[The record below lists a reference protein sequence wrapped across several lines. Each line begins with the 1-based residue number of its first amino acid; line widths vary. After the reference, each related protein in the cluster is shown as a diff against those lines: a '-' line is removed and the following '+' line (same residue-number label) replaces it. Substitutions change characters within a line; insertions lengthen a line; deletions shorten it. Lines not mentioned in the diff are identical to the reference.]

1 MSIQRLLVAS
11 IVLLASVAFAA
22 DDPPKPADNAQVKPS
37 PPQAQPQP
45 NQAQPNQPQPNQ
57 PQPNQPQRQG
67 NRGFGFGFGRP
78 QRPDVFADTL
88 AALGDLALAPDFVL
102 TPEQKESIQSLR
114 ADQKLAMDKWRGDN
128 HDEILKMSE
137 ELQAARD
144 SGNQDKSRE
153 LFQKQ
158 QAFFQKGPKPE
169 DAAKKLVGLLNEEQ
183 RKRLEDR
190 MAERRAE
197 AEVQRQQ
204 AGFLR

>member
-1 MSIQRLLVAS
+1 MTIQRLLVAS
-11 IVLLASVAFAA
+11 ILMISPLAFAA
-22 DDPPKPADNAQVKPS
+22 DPPEQKPADNAQVKQ
-37 PPQAQPQP
+37 PPQQQPQP
-45 NQAQPNQPQPNQ
+45 QPQPQ
-57 PQPNQPQRQG
+57 ANQPQRQF
-67 NRGFGFGFGRP
+67 NRGFEFR
-78 QRPDVFADTL
+78 QRRPDVFAETL
-88 AALGDLALAPDFVL
+88 AALGDLALSPEFVI

-137 ELQAARD
+137 DLQAARE

-169 DAAKKLVGLLNEEQ
+169 DAVKKLVGLLNEEQ
-183 RKRLEDR
+183 RKRLEEK

>member
-1 MSIQRLLVAS
+1 MSIQRLVVAS
-11 IVLLASVAFAA
+11 ILIFSPLAFAA
-22 DDPPKPADNAQVKPS
+22 DDPPKTADNPKIKQPLPAQQPQQ
-37 PPQAQPQP
+37 PQA
-45 NQAQPNQPQPNQ
+45 NQPP
-57 PQPNQPQRQG
+57 RQG
-67 NRGFGFGFGRP
+67 NRGFGFGFGGR

-114 ADQKLAMDKWRGDN
+114 VDQKLAMDKWRGDN

-144 SGNQDKSRE
+144 SGNQEKSRE

-169 DAAKKLVGLLNEEQ
+169 DAAKKLVGLLNEDQ

>member
-11 IVLLASVAFAA
+11 ILLLSPMAFAA
-22 DDPPKPADNAQVKPS
+22 DDPPKPADNAQVKQPS
-37 PPQAQPQP
+37 AQEQPQAQPRPQQP
-45 NQAQPNQPQPNQ
+45 QAQPNQPQ
-57 PQPNQPQRQG
+57 RG
-67 NRGFGFGFGRP
+67 NRGFGFGFGQR
-78 QRPDVFADTL
+78 RPDVFAETL
-88 AALGDLALAPDFVL
+88 AALGDLALSPDFPL

-114 ADQKLAMDKWRGDN
+114 VDTKLAMDKWRGDN

-137 ELQAARD
+137 ELQAARE

-158 QAFFQKGPKPE
+158 QAFFQKGPRPE
-169 DAAKKLVGLLNEEQ
+169 DAQKKLMGFLNEEQ
-183 RKRLEDR
+183 RKRVEEK

>member
-1 MSIQRLLVAS
+1 MSIKRLVVAS
-11 IVLLASVAFAA
+11 ILLLVPVAFAA
-22 DDPPKPADNAQVKPS
+22 DDPPKPADNTQVKQP
-37 PPQAQPQP
+37 PPQAQAQPQPNQAQP

-57 PQPNQPQRQG
+57 PQRQF
-67 NRGFGFGFGRP
+67 NRGFGFGQR

-88 AALGDLALAPDFVL
+88 AALGDLALSPDFMI

-128 HDEILKMSE
+128 HDEILRMSE

-144 SGNQDKSRE
+144 TGNQDKSRE
-153 LFQKQ
+153 LFQRQ

>member
-1 MSIQRLLVAS
+1 MSIQRLVVAS

-22 DDPPKPADNAQVKPS
+22 DDPPKPADNAQVKPP
-37 PPQAQPQP
+37 PPQAQAQPQPNQPQP
-45 NQAQPNQPQPNQ
+45 NQAQPNQPQ
-57 PQPNQPQRQG
+57 RQF
-67 NRGFGFGFGRP
+67 NRGFGFGQR
-78 QRPDVFADTL
+78 QRPDVFVDTL
-88 AALGDLALAPDFVL
+88 AALGDLALSPDFMI

-144 SGNQDKSRE
+144 TGNQDKSRE

-169 DAAKKLVGLLNEEQ
+169 DAAKKLVGLLNETQ

>member
-1 MSIQRLLVAS
+1 MI
-11 IVLLASVAFAA
+11 
-22 DDPPKPADNAQVKPS
+22 
-37 PPQAQPQP
+37 
-45 NQAQPNQPQPNQ
+45 
-57 PQPNQPQRQG
+57 
-67 NRGFGFGFGRP
+67 
-78 QRPDVFADTL
+78 
-88 AALGDLALAPDFVL
+88 

-128 HDEILKMSE
+128 HDEIQKMAE

-144 SGNQDKSRE
+144 SGNQEKSRE

-169 DAAKKLVGLLNEEQ
+169 DAAKKLTAMLNEDQ
-183 RKRLEDR
+183 RKRLDEKL
-190 MAERRAE
+190 AERRAE

>member
-1 MSIQRLLVAS
+1 MSIQRLLVS
-11 IVLLASVAFAA
+11 SMLLLSPVAFAA
-22 DDPPKPADNAQVKPS
+22 DDPPKPADNAQVKQPP
-37 PPQAQPQP
+37 PPQ
-45 NQAQPNQPQPNQ
+45 QAQPNPQQPQ
-57 PQPNQPQRQG
+57 PQPNQPQRQF
-67 NRGFGFGFGRP
+67 NRGFGFGFGQR
-78 QRPDVFADTL
+78 RPDVFAETL
-88 AALGDLALAPDFVL
+88 SALGDLALSPDFPL
-102 TPEQKESIQSLR
+102 TTEQKESIQSLR
-114 ADQKLAMDKWRGDN
+114 VDTKLATDKWRGDN

-137 ELQAARD
+137 ELQAARE

-169 DAAKKLVGLLNEEQ
+169 DAAKKLMGFLNEEQ
-183 RKRLEDR
+183 RKRVEEK